1 MAELKKYLI
10 ERVYLPTET
19 LGSFYDSERFLIAKT
34 MELPW
39 RNNKSSADSSE
50 ASCVPEG
57 TYKVIKQPP
66 KPSRNYGY
74 FRFEYVQGRRIDPN
88 TNMSH
93 ILIHRIT
100 YVKDLLGCVG
110 VGSRFHDFNKDGVPD
125 MAESSVKMEWM
136 YKNLPDV
143 FLLEIKAKGESKEV
157 NLD

>member
-1 MAELKKYLI
+1 MELKKYTL
-10 ERVYLPTET
+10 ERVYLQTET
-19 LGSFYDSERFLIAKT
+19 LGSIYDDGRFLICKT

-39 RNNKSSADSSE
+39 RNNKSSADANE
-50 ASCVPEG
+50 ASCIPEG

-74 FRFEYVQGRRIDPN
+74 FRFEYVSGRRVGAN
-88 TNMSH
+88 NMSH

-100 YVKDLLGCVG
+100 YVKDLLGCIG

-136 YKNLPDV
+136 YRNLPEV
-143 FLLEIKAKGESKEV
+143 FLLEIRKKDENNKEV
-157 NLD
+157 NLT